1 MCSWDTRQMFF
12 GAGTRLFVEPRSQPP
27 AKPSVF
33 TMRNGTAVACLV
45 KDFYPK
51 PINIRLESTKK
62 IEEFDR
68 AIVVSPSGKYSAV
81 KLGRYED
88 AELVTCSVE
97 HNNEIVRSTDFE
109 PKKNSSGNVKPTEPH
124 NMERTSESLSGS
136 KVYRSSQFT
145 ARKVN
150 TLSLTVLGLRM
161 VFAKSLAINFLL
173 TAKLFFF

>member
-1 MCSWDTRQMFF
+1 
-12 GAGTRLFVEPRSQPP
+12 
-27 AKPSVF
+27 
-33 TMRNGTAVACLV
+33 MRNGTAVACLV

-88 AELVTCSVE
+88 AESVTCSVE

-109 PKKNSSGNVKPTEPH
+109 PKKISSGRSYLASGGWNCREEEFR
-124 NMERTSESLSGS
+124 EREVGD
-136 KVYRSSQFT
+136 
-145 ARKVN
+145 VN
-150 TLSLTVLGLRM
+150 S
-161 VFAKSLAINFLL
+161 
-173 TAKLFFF
+173 